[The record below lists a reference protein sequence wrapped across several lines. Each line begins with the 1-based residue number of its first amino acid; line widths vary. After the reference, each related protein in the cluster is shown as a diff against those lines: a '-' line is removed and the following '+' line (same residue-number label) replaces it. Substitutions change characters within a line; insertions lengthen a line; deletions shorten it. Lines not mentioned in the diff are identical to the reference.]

1 MPKYL
6 LKVMRAKER
15 NLRYNF
21 IKRATINC
29 GAMTM
34 KARILVV
41 DDEESIREF
50 LDIMLKKEGFE
61 VTLAE
66 DGKRAQE
73 LLKKKTFDMVI
84 SDLQMPNVTGIE
96 LLKFVKDLNPD
107 LVFMIITAFG
117 TTETAV

>member
-1 MPKYL
+1 
-6 LKVMRAKER
+6 
-15 NLRYNF
+15 
-21 IKRATINC
+21 
-29 GAMTM
+29 M

-73 LLKKKTFDMVI
+73 LLKKKKMQ
-84 SDLQMPNVTGIE
+84 L
-96 LLKFVKDLNPD
+96 
-107 LVFMIITAFG
+107 
-117 TTETAV
+117 